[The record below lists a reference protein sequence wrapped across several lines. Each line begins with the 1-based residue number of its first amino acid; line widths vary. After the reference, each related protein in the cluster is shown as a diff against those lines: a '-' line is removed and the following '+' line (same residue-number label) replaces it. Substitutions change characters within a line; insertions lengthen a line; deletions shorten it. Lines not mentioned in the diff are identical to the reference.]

1 MPEIWEYGV
10 YRSFEEQDLS
20 LLAQEEKGELSSG
33 RSRRLVPDPGLSSPV
48 SRTGVTTTSS
58 SSSAPASAL
67 LLLLAALLLAP
78 CLLAASLEPAFCALS
93 PLSTLSV
100 LPRRARLTACP
111 TFHYKI
117 YFEHWKISVPTCPVT
132 GSVLTE
138 MCCCC
143 PAPPRH
149 LGLPPPEPGC
159 CRARSLSGRDSISL
173 PIVLFGEKYKF

>member
-10 YRSFEEQDLS
+10 YRLFEEPDLQDLS
-20 LLAQEEKGELSSG
+20 LLAREEKGKLSSG

-58 SSSAPASAL
+58 SSSAPASAV

-117 YFEHWKISVPTCPVT
+117 YFEHGKILSPPV
-132 GSVLTE
+132 
-138 MCCCC
+138 
-143 PAPPRH
+143 R
-149 LGLPPPEPGC
+149 
-159 CRARSLSGRDSISL
+159 
-173 PIVLFGEKYKF
+173 

>member
-10 YRSFEEQDLS
+10 DRLSEEPDLQDLS
-20 LLAQEEKGELSSG
+20 LLAREEKGELSTG

-48 SRTGVTTTSS
+48 SRTGVTT

-117 YFEHWKISVPTCPVT
+117 YFEHWKILCPPV
-132 GSVLTE
+132 
-138 MCCCC
+138 
-143 PAPPRH
+143 R
-149 LGLPPPEPGC
+149 
-159 CRARSLSGRDSISL
+159 
-173 PIVLFGEKYKF
+173 

>member
-1 MPEIWEYGV
+1 M
-10 YRSFEEQDLS
+10 SEEADLS
-20 LLAQEEKGELSSG
+20 LLAREEKGELSTG

-48 SRTGVTTTSS
+48 SRTGVTTSSS

-117 YFEHWKISVPTCPVT
+117 YFEHWKILCPP
-132 GSVLTE
+132 VL
-138 MCCCC
+138 
-143 PAPPRH
+143 
-149 LGLPPPEPGC
+149 
-159 CRARSLSGRDSISL
+159 
-173 PIVLFGEKYKF
+173 

>member
-1 MPEIWEYGV
+1 MWWVLREGYLDHPGPLFKHLIYKP
-10 YRSFEEQDLS
+10 
-20 LLAQEEKGELSSG
+20 LAGSGLITELSSSKTTYTSTLLCG
-33 RSRRLVPDPGLSSPV
+33 MTVPF
-48 SRTGVTTTSS
+48 
-58 SSSAPASAL
+58 
-67 LLLLAALLLAP
+67 LAP

-93 PLSTLSV
+93 PLSPLSV
-100 LPRRARLTACP
+100 LPRRARLTACQ
-111 TFHYKI
+111 TFHYNFLKFFLLNTEKI
-117 YFEHWKISVPTCPVT
+117 LCPTCPVT

-173 PIVLFGEKYKF
+173 PIVLVSEKYKF